1 MSGGAFK
8 KRLKRLEELTSV
20 NAGSLFLLCGFNEA
34 NKEFPDPDDYEE
46 HYENQM
52 WNVDDDSKNNNYFE
66 EIRFSET
73 LYIEAVKKWRKK
85 WFGSNEI
92 KERKS

>member
-1 MSGGAFK
+1 MIEGLIK
-8 KRLKRLEELTSV
+8 KQIRQWWLTH
-20 NAGSLFLLCGFNEA
+20 GTRDPRTQETPDKIIEEA

-52 WNVDDDSKNNNYFE
+52 WDADDILKDKNYFE
-66 EIRFSET
+66 EMRFSET

-85 WFGSNEI
+85 WLGDN
-92 KERKS
+92 K

>member
-1 MSGGAFK
+1 MIEGLIK
-8 KRLKRLEELTSV
+8 KQIRQWWLTH
-20 NAGSLFLLCGFNEA
+20 GTCDPRTQETPDDIIDEA

-52 WNVDDDSKNNNYFE
+52 WDADDILKDKNYFE
-66 EIRFSET
+66 EMRFSET

-85 WFGSNEI
+85 WLGDN
-92 KERKS
+92 K